1 MCVCLF
7 VCSLAVNAKTMGRID
22 ARCSGI
28 IKNDSKSV
36 LYLRFLVFSSRL
48 TAIFYVSPGS
58 ICQLSVGNVDD
69 IRSAFV
75 ETLTSPKCRRRRTL
89 AEKLAKG
96 RLLC

>member
-1 MCVCLF
+1 MLRNYKERLEKCPLF
-7 VCSLAVNAKTMGRID
+7 EI
-22 ARCSGI
+22 SGFFFAA
-28 IKNDSKSV
+28 DCH
-36 LYLRFLVFSSRL
+36 FL
-48 TAIFYVSPGS
+48 SPGS
-58 ICQLSVGNVDD
+58 ICQLSVANVDD

>member
-36 LYLRFLVFSSRL
+36 LYLRFLGFFFAADCHFL
-48 TAIFYVSPGS
+48 SPGS